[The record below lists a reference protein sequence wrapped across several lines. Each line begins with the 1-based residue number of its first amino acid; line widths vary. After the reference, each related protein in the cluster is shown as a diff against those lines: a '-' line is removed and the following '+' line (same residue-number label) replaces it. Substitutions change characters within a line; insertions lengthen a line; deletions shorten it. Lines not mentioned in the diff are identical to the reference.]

1 MHEKYNSAIHTKR
14 FFSTF
19 VSLSRNSY
27 CVGMCGDGAN
37 DCGVSQTLLII
48 KILVLF
54 IYFYL
59 VQSRVDA
66 KNSSYIGMTFLL
78 QFLYYQLKSSSRMQF
93 LNIALFNI
101 DFLVY
106 CWDAVFVFV
115 RLCVCIYICVF
126 MWWLRFFFRAIQMIV
141 ILGSN

>member
-1 MHEKYNSAIHTKR
+1 
-14 FFSTF
+14 
-19 VSLSRNSY
+19 
-27 CVGMCGDGAN
+27 MCGDGAN

-48 KILVLF
+48 KIFVLF

-78 QFLYYQLKSSSRMQF
+78 QFLHYQQKSSSKMQF

-106 CWDAVFVFV
+106 CCDAFFVLSTFV
-115 RLCVCIYICVF
+115 CVCIHICVYVMVTF
-126 MWWLRFFFRAIQMIV
+126 LF
-141 ILGSN
+141 